1 MENNQKK
8 TRLRAPPR
16 SVELVSTLDKIKVNQ
31 RLGEQKHYFYV
42 RITFIITDII
52 SLGLG
57 IYILVKYDDLL
68 NKDYNFRYRTLLLS
82 FIYIYSPSAI
92 GIFFLSLFLSLI
104 IYTFF
109 LCCEKEKI
117 YGAPLYDE
125 NDISLS
131 LENLKEHEDT
141 EKKESENKD
150 IEIKDDES
158 KDNESKDSENKDTES
173 KDSQNKINE
182 IKKKDEYKEPRIK
195 EEYIGVNA
203 DKVTF
208 FPYTMTIFIILT
220 IAFYFIALPLSI
232 ILLVKLWND
241 EVYQDK
247 EKFWPLYAFISTNL
261 INGILIVVVFLH
273 MFIVK
278 RKENSILKKNME
290 INENKITEY
299 RNEVREALKNAK

>member
-182 IKKKDEYKEPRIK
+182 NKKKDEYKEPRIK

-247 EKFWPLYAFISTNL
+247 EKFWPLYAFVSTNL

>member
-131 LENLKEHEDT
+131 LENLKEYEDT

-182 IKKKDEYKEPRIK
+182 NKKKDEYKEPRIK

-241 EVYQDK
+241 DVYQDK
-247 EKFWPLYAFISTNL
+247 EKFWPLYAFVSTNL

>member
-150 IEIKDDES
+150 IEIKDDEI

-182 IKKKDEYKEPRIK
+182 NKKKDEYKEPRIK

-278 RKENSILKKNME
+278 RKENSILKKNMV

>member
-182 IKKKDEYKEPRIK
+182 NKKKDEYKEPRIK

-241 EVYQDK
+241 DVYQDK

>member
-57 IYILVKYDDLL
+57 IYILIKYDDLL

-150 IEIKDDES
+150 IEIKDDEI

-182 IKKKDEYKEPRIK
+182 NKKKDEYKEPRIK

-241 EVYQDK
+241 DVYQDK

>member
-241 EVYQDK
+241 DIYQDK
-247 EKFWPLYAFISTNL
+247 EKFWPLYAFVSTNL

>member
-141 EKKESENKD
+141 EKKESEKKD
-150 IEIKDDES
+150 IEIKDDEN

-182 IKKKDEYKEPRIK
+182 NKKKDEYKEPHIK

>member
-158 KDNESKDSENKDTES
+158 KNNESKDSENKDTES

-182 IKKKDEYKEPRIK
+182 NKKNDEYNEPRIK

-241 EVYQDK
+241 DIYQDK

>member
-182 IKKKDEYKEPRIK
+182 NKKKDEYKEPRIK

-241 EVYQDK
+241 DVYQDK
-247 EKFWPLYAFISTNL
+247 EKFWPLYAFVSTNL

>member
-182 IKKKDEYKEPRIK
+182 NKKKDEYKEPRIK

-241 EVYQDK
+241 DIYQDK
-247 EKFWPLYAFISTNL
+247 EKFWPLYAFVSTNL

>member
-158 KDNESKDSENKDTES
+158 KNNESKDSENKDTES

-182 IKKKDEYKEPRIK
+182 NKKKDEYKEPRIK

-290 INENKITEY
+290 INENEITEY

>member
-125 NDISLS
+125 NEISLS
-131 LENLKEHEDT
+131 LENLKENEDT

-150 IEIKDDES
+150 IES
-158 KDNESKDSENKDTES
+158 RDNESKDSENKDTES

-182 IKKKDEYKEPRIK
+182 NKKKDEYKEPSIK

-241 EVYQDK
+241 DVYQDK

>member
-68 NKDYNFRYRTLLLS
+68 NKDYNFRFRTLLLS

-158 KDNESKDSENKDTES
+158 KNNESKDSENKDTES

-182 IKKKDEYKEPRIK
+182 NKKKDEYNEPRIK

-241 EVYQDK
+241 DIYQDK

-290 INENKITEY
+290 INENEITEY